1 MGINLVIKMGIN
13 LGINLGIILV
23 INLVSNLGFCGNLW
37 EFSYELFLFIIL
49 SPQG

>member
-1 MGINLVIKMGIN
+1 MGINLVIKM
-13 LGINLGIILV
+13 GINLGIILV
-23 INLVSNLGFCGNLW
+23 INLVSNLGICGNLW